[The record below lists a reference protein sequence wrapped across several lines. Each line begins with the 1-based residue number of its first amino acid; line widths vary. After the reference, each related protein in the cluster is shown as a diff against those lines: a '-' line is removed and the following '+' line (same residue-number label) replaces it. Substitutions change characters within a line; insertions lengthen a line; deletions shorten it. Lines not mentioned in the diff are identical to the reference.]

1 VLSREELLEKLR
13 EVNSQIDEIRRQIDA
28 VTNEINARKALLEE
42 IRKQLAEVRSLID
55 GKRQQL
61 QRTRE
66 LIGSLVERKSQ
77 IINQIRSLRNELIQ
91 INIALQKY
99 REKLVV
105 YRNLLSTLNEYV
117 GGKVL
122 EKEKLKRIIEQ
133 LEYFFETSPTNP
145 EWERQFIKYIS
156 QIEKELNLVD
166 SMEKIKSHIAELKK
180 QADEYKNK
188 REAIRSEI
196 ARLVQDLNTVKQELT
211 QLKMGREEIYKELA
225 GLKEKREELKK
236 RREEIKAE
244 VLQLA
249 LKRKELREKRRAVE
263 EELEKY
269 NVLLKALELSE
280 KNKAR
285 AQAKAAT
292 AQSLKEKADV
302 IYNKLLNGE
311 RLTHEE
317 IKILIEAG
325 YLPEE

>member
-1 VLSREELLEKLR
+1 V
-13 EVNSQIDEIRRQIDA
+13 
-28 VTNEINARKALLEE
+28 
-42 IRKQLAEVRSLID
+42 
-55 GKRQQL
+55 
-61 QRTRE
+61 
-66 LIGSLVERKSQ
+66 
-77 IINQIRSLRNELIQ
+77 
-91 INIALQKY
+91 QKY

-249 LKRKELREKRRAVE
+249 LRRKELRKRGGRWR
-263 EELEKY
+263 
-269 NVLLKALELSE
+269 
-280 KNKAR
+280 KNSR
-285 AQAKAAT
+285 SIT
-292 AQSLKEKADV
+292 CC
-302 IYNKLLNGE
+302 
-311 RLTHEE
+311 
-317 IKILIEAG
+317 
-325 YLPEE
+325 

>member
-13 EVNSQIDEIRRQIDA
+13 EVNSQIDEIQRQIDA

-42 IRKQLAEVRSLID
+42 IRKQLAEVRSLIE

-180 QADEYKNK
+180 QVDEYKNK

-211 QLKMGREEIYKELA
+211 QLKMGRE
-225 GLKEKREELKK
+225 
-236 RREEIKAE
+236 
-244 VLQLA
+244 
-249 LKRKELREKRRAVE
+249 VE

>member
-1 VLSREELLEKLR
+1 M
-13 EVNSQIDEIRRQIDA
+13 
-28 VTNEINARKALLEE
+28 
-42 IRKQLAEVRSLID
+42 
-55 GKRQQL
+55 
-61 QRTRE
+61 
-66 LIGSLVERKSQ
+66 ERKSQ

-225 GLKEKREELKK
+225 GLREKREELKK

-292 AQSLKEKADV
+292 AQSLKERAEV